1 MSLEKEAA
9 EDSFQVKY
17 GISEEKCPFFKI
29 EKRGNLTIYKMN
41 FKSLSGLH
49 LFLNDNPE
57 VNTNI
62 FFTQKSE
69 EASVKFAGEPL
80 EQAIQYLIGG
90 YQKDFDMFVKLRKE
104 IDKVNIKYENTRK
117 IKPSVVGSRPNV
129 PAFIAG
135 APKTMYRVDRAKE
148 KKFIDIYVNL
158 PYTNNTTEAQIRNRG
173 IMILNLVKLLESHDY
188 GVNLKVF
195 ETCMV
200 GNEAFTVSVGLK
212 QPGELLND
220 KKCYYPMC
228 GKEFVRRILARLK
241 ESVPFKENWHMSYGQ
256 VLTEKQTRV
265 IMDIPEDAI
274 LINSPNDMG
283 IKGVD
288 VYQDADAF
296 LSKINLDKE
305 ILVPEYVREA
315 NEDNMK

>member
-17 GISEEKCPFFKI
+17 GISEESCPYFKI
-29 EKRGNLTIYKMN
+29 ERRGNRAIYKMN

-62 FFTQKSE
+62 FYSQKSI

-80 EQAIQYLIGG
+80 EQAISYLIGG

-104 IDKVNIKYENTRK
+104 IDKVNIKYENSRK
-117 IKPSVVGSRPNV
+117 VKPAVVGSRPNV

-148 KKFIDIYVNL
+148 KKFIYIYVNL
-158 PYTNNTTEAQIRNRG
+158 AYTNNTTEAQVRNRG

-195 ETCMV
+195 EACMV
-200 GNEAFTVSVGLK
+200 GNEVFSASVGLK

-228 GKEFVRRILARLK
+228 GKEFVRRILTRLK

-256 VLTEKQTRV
+256 VMTEQQTRI

-274 LINSPNDMG
+274 LINAPDEMG
-283 IKGVD
+283 IKGED
-288 VYQDADAF
+288 IYQDADAF
-296 LSKINLDKE
+296 LSRINLNRE
-305 ILVPEYVREA
+305 IAVPEYVKEI
-315 NEDNMK
+315 NEEDL

>member
-1 MSLEKEAA
+1 MSLEKEAV

-17 GISEEKCPFFKI
+17 GINEESRPYFKI
-29 EKRGNLTIYKMN
+29 EQRGNLTIYKLN

-49 LFLNDNPE
+49 LFLSDNPE

-62 FFTQKSE
+62 FYSQKSK
-69 EASVKFAGEPL
+69 EASVKFAGESL
-80 EQAIQYLIGG
+80 DQAIQYLIGG

-104 IDKVNIKYENTRK
+104 IDKVNIKYERGRK
-117 IKPSVVGSRPNV
+117 VKPSVVGSRPNV

-158 PYTNNTTEAQIRNRG
+158 AYTNNTTESQIRNRG
-173 IMILNLVKLLESHDY
+173 IMILNLVKLLESHEY

-195 ETCMV
+195 EACMV
-200 GNEAFTVSVGLK
+200 GREAFSASVGLK
-212 QPGELLND
+212 QPDELLND

-228 GKEFVRRILARLK
+228 GKEFVRRVLTRLK

-256 VLTEKQTRV
+256 VLNETQTRI
-265 IMDIPEDAI
+265 IMDIPDDAI
-274 LINSPNDMG
+274 LINAPDEMG
-283 IKGVD
+283 IKGED
-288 VYQDADAF
+288 IYEDADAF
-296 LSKINLDKE
+296 LGKINLSKE
-305 ILVPEYVREA
+305 ISVPDYVKEA
-315 NEDNMK
+315 IEE

>member
-1 MSLEKEAA
+1 MSLEKEAV
-9 EDSFQVKY
+9 EDSLQVTY
-17 GISEEKCPFFKI
+17 GVDEETCPYFKT
-29 EKRGNLTIYKMN
+29 EKRGNLSIYKMN

-49 LFLNDNPE
+49 LFLSSNPT

-62 FFTQKSE
+62 FYTQKSK

-90 YQKDFDMFVKLRKE
+90 YQKDFDMFVKLRRE
-104 IDKVNIKYENTRK
+104 IDKVNIKYERGRK
-117 IKPSVVGSRPNV
+117 VKPSVVGSRPNV

-158 PYTNNTTEAQIRNRG
+158 AYTNNTTESQIRNRG
-173 IMILNLVKLLESHDY
+173 IMILNLVKLLESHEY

-195 ETCMV
+195 EACMV
-200 GNEAFTVSVGLK
+200 GGEAFCASVGLK
-212 QPGELLND
+212 QSGELLND

-228 GKEFVRRILARLK
+228 GKEFLRRILTRLK

-256 VLTEKQTRV
+256 VLSERQTRI
-265 IMDIPEDAI
+265 IMDIPDDSI
-274 LINSPNDMG
+274 LINSPDEMG
-283 IKGVD
+283 IKGED
-288 VYQDADAF
+288 IYADADAF
-296 LSKINLDKE
+296 LAKINLSKE
-305 ILVPEYVREA
+305 ISVPDYVRES
-315 NEDNMK
+315 EEEI

>member
-1 MSLEKEAA
+1 MSLEKEAV

-17 GISEEKCPFFKI
+17 GINEEICPYFKI
-29 EKRGNLTIYKMN
+29 EQRGNLTIYKLN

-49 LFLNDNPE
+49 LFLSDNPE

-62 FFTQKSE
+62 FYSQKSK
-69 EASVKFAGEPL
+69 EASVKFAGESL
-80 EQAIQYLIGG
+80 DQAIQYLIGG

-104 IDKVNIKYENTRK
+104 IDKVNIKYERGRK
-117 IKPSVVGSRPNV
+117 VKPSVVGSRPNV

-158 PYTNNTTEAQIRNRG
+158 AYTNNTTESQIRNRG
-173 IMILNLVKLLESHDY
+173 IMILNLVKLLESHEY

-195 ETCMV
+195 EACMV
-200 GNEAFTVSVGLK
+200 GREAFSASVGLK
-212 QPGELLND
+212 QPDELLND

-228 GKEFVRRILARLK
+228 GKEFVRRVLTRLK

-256 VLTEKQTRV
+256 VLNETQTRI
-265 IMDIPEDAI
+265 IMDIPDDAI
-274 LINSPNDMG
+274 LINAPDEMG
-283 IKGVD
+283 IKGED
-288 VYQDADAF
+288 IYEDADAF
-296 LSKINLDKE
+296 LGKINLSKE
-305 ILVPEYVREA
+305 ISVPDYVKEA
-315 NEDNMK
+315 IEE